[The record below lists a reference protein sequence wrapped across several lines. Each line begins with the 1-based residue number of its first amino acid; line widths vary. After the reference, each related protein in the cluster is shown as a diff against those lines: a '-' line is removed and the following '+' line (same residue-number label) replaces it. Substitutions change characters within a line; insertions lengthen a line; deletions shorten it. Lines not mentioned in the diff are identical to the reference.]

1 LGVILTIILLA
12 VAVIMVILKQYE
24 VPILIVIGVWAA
36 VSYSLP
42 PLRLSYHPFVGE
54 WFSLFPSIFFLG
66 IAGPWIM
73 FQTIPLWAFQH
84 AIINALICMSWVMVH
99 HIPDIKADQRAVPQ
113 KRTSV
118 VWFV

>member
-1 LGVILTIILLA
+1 
-12 VAVIMVILKQYE
+12 
-24 VPILIVIGVWAA
+24 
-36 VSYSLP
+36 
-42 PLRLSYHPFVGE
+42 

-118 VWFV
+118 VWFVEKFGVKFAHFPALIYLSMAGVFALTLGIDRLLAIF